1 MKDSA
6 VLIEK
11 IYCIQAQIEKLYEKT
26 NYDLR
31 STGTA
36 PDLRMRGKRIR
47 GKQQHRTG
55 NRRR

>member
-26 NYDLR
+26 NYDL
-31 STGTA
+31 A
-36 PDLRMRGKRIR
+36 PLFF
-47 GKQQHRTG
+47 
-55 NRRR
+55 